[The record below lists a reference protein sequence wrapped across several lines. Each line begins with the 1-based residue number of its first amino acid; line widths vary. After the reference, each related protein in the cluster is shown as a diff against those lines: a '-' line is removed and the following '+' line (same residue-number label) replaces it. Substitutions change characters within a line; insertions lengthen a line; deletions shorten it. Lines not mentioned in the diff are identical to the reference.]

1 MVMMVSFREH
11 GIVFLIPD
19 NRITR
24 KQAAVFRVA
33 IVPRAAAASR
43 VEIGW
48 LYQCEII
55 LTESVAGITDAPAAF
70 DFLEVSGL
78 LSFRRGSH

>member
-1 MVMMVSFREH
+1 MMVMMVSFREH

-33 IVPRAAAASR
+33 IVPGR

-78 LSFRRGSH
+78 LSFRRDNR